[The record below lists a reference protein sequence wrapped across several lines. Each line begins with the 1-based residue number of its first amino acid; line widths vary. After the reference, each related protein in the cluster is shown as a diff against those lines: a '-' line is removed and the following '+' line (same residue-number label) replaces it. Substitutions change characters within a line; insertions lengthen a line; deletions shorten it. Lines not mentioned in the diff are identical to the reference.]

1 MKVDNRTRRIST
13 ALALLLVSLCGV
25 ATAQPATQQAPRKSF
40 RPDVDRANPPT
51 RPEQDQGVTTAGN
64 QPAGDTYVAL
74 ASGLERVY
82 RGYEPQSVE
91 SLRLLQEQQARVV
104 EVIEKVTV
112 NVQQGSAQGSGVVI
126 TASGYILTAAH
137 VAGRPG
143 LKARVYFS
151 DGRNYDAITLGM
163 NRDMDAGLM
172 RIVGQSDIEWPHA
185 TIGRVI
191 GTRTQPGIREGQW
204 CIAAGYPGGWY
215 DNRGVVVRVGR
226 ILRIMKNKEGPHTLK
241 TDCALIGGDSGGP
254 LFGLDGRLIGI
265 HSRIG
270 SDIND
275 NMHVPINVYSDGW
288 ERMLAGDVWG
298 TLPGYRPVIGVR
310 GIDGSSRAAIE
321 FVTPGGPAAKA
332 GMQAGDVVVS
342 VNKKRI
348 DTFAELQAAVIEA
361 LPGDVLTIIVV
372 RSGQNLRLKVRVA
385 AAG

>member
-1 MKVDNRTRRIST
+1 MKVDNRTRRICVAFTMLCFALNTT
-13 ALALLLVSLCGV
+13 AN
-25 ATAQPATQQAPRKSF
+25 AQPATGQPPRKSF
-40 RPDVDRANPPT
+40 RPDIDRAAPPT
-51 RPEQDQGVTTAGN
+51 RPDRTDSVTTAGN
-64 QPAGDTYVAL
+64 RPAGDTYVAL

-82 RGYEPQSVE
+82 KGYEPQSVE

-172 RIVGQSDIEWPHA
+172 RIVGESDTEWPHA
-185 TIGRVI
+185 TIGRVV

-254 LFGLDGRLIGI
+254 LFALDGRLIGI

-288 ERMLAGDVWG
+288 ERMLAGEVWG

-310 GIDGSSRAAIE
+310 GIDGSSRAVIE
-321 FVTPGGPAAKA
+321 FVTPGGPAARA
-332 GMQAGDVVVS
+332 GMLAGDVIVS
-342 VNKKRI
+342 VNNKKI
-348 DTFAELQAAVIEA
+348 DTFTQLQAAVIEA

-372 RSGQNLRLKVRVA
+372 RGEQKLRLKVRVA